1 MNNKSMVTIG
11 RHIEGI
17 SLNGIEYLL
26 NEDGS
31 VMRFASTPLA
41 KEYLRSKMGEDA
53 TDELLE
59 EVFIFEEDDGK
70 QLVIETIRQHN
81 LDGETI
87 ESILRETG
95 METQIFRQLMIKA
108 TLDEIS
114 ELIAEK
120 MEIER
125 RHMGI

>member
-1 MNNKSMVTIG
+1 MVTIG
-11 RHIEGI
+11 RYIEGI

-59 EVFIFEEDDGK
+59 EVFIFEENNIE
-70 QLVIETIRQHN
+70 QLVIETILQHN

-125 RHMGI
+125 RHMGIWTF

>member
-11 RHIEGI
+11 RYIEGI

-59 EVFIFEEDDGK
+59 EVFIFEENNIE
-70 QLVIETIRQHN
+70 QLVIETILQHN

-95 METQIFRQLMIKA
+95 METQIFRQLMLKA

>member
-1 MNNKSMVTIG
+1 MVTIG
-11 RHIEGI
+11 RYIEGI

-59 EVFIFEEDDGK
+59 EVFIFEENNIE
-70 QLVIETIRQHN
+70 QLVIETILQHN

>member
-1 MNNKSMVTIG
+1 MNHKPMVTIG

-31 VMRFASTPLA
+31 VMRFASIPLA
-41 KEYLRSKMGEDA
+41 KEYLRSKMDEDV

-59 EVFIFEEDDGK
+59 EVFIFEEDNGK
-70 QLVIETIRQHN
+70 QFVIETILQHN

-95 METQIFRQLMIKA
+95 METQIFRQLMMKA
-108 TLDEIS
+108 TMGEIS
-114 ELIAEK
+114 ELIVEK
-120 MEIER
+120 MEIGLT
-125 RHMGI
+125 HMGI

>member
-11 RHIEGI
+11 RYIEGI

-59 EVFIFEEDDGK
+59 EVFIFEENNIE
-70 QLVIETIRQHN
+70 QLVIETILQHN

>member
-1 MNNKSMVTIG
+1 MVTIG

-31 VMRFASTPLA
+31 VMRFASIPLA
-41 KEYLRSKMGEDA
+41 KEYLRSKMGEDV

-59 EVFIFEEDDGK
+59 EVFIFEEDNDK

-81 LDGETI
+81 FDGETI
-87 ESILRETG
+87 ESILSAVNDEGHLGRDKRFDCREDG
-95 METQIFRQLMIKA
+95 N
-108 TLDEIS
+108 
-114 ELIAEK
+114 
-120 MEIER
+120 
-125 RHMGI
+125 